1 LSCLALR
8 VHQTRFEAL
17 SRFDEYWLGWAAL
30 TRLCNITELPEIH
43 AFVRSFVHYSSIPF
57 ISHYSLQYF
66 SSRSAVGV
74 VSTARDG
81 YTWHRKTEKK
91 QQRERERERTREVS
105 QEELRCAALLK
116 IQIGFSFC
124 VQENAPTAVTPSE
137 KEVKHEA
144 KLRPNCNQQ
153 PFIGCLGP
161 TTCWQSIADPPPRPL
176 SAESLM
182 EID

>member
-43 AFVRSFVHYSSIPF
+43 AFVRSFVHYSSIPSS

-91 QQRERERERTREVS
+91 QQTERERERRGQSRGV
-105 QEELRCAALLK
+105 AALLK

-137 KEVKHEA
+137 KDVRHEA
-144 KLRPNCNQQ
+144 KLRPNCDQQ
-153 PFIGCLGP
+153 PFIGCLGQRLAGNQLL
-161 TTCWQSIADPPPRPL
+161 TPL
-176 SAESLM
+176 PVPFLLKA
-182 EID
+182 